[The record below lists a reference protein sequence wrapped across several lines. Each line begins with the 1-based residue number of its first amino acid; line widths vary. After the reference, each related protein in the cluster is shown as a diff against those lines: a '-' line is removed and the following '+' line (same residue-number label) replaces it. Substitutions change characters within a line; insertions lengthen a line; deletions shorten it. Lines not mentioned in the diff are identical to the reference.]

1 MHIWSIISELE
12 SSLRLWVEES
22 ESLVLDAGQ
31 VSASIVP
38 YGSFRLGVIDKQS
51 DLDLLAVLPQQIT
64 RKQFFTDFCTVLGNE
79 EVVRELRVLSTAF
92 VPVVKFKY
100 RGMEVDLTAA
110 CLVNFNCIPMD
121 NLFLSQFP
129 TQELDPRCLRR

>member
-22 ESLVLDAGQ
+22 KPLVLVAGQ
-31 VSASIVP
+31 VSARIVP
-38 YGSFRLGVIDKQS
+38 YGSFRLRVVDKHS
-51 DLDLLAVLPQQIT
+51 DLDLLAILPQQIT
-64 RKQFFTDFCTVLGNE
+64 REEFFTGFCAGLRKEDVIK
-79 EVVRELRVLSTAF
+79 ELRVLSTAF

-110 CLVNFNCIPMD
+110 CLNIQSIPID
-121 NLFLSQFP
+121 NLFLAQFP
-129 TQELDPRCLRR
+129 TEELDPRCLRR